1 MLLGGHLADTEV
13 HFGEKATKIPA
24 KSAPEAVVRVVRRFN
39 DERQAGE
46 TFQSWLERAGG
57 ARDVGVTLKEL
68 DEFPTPD
75 VGPDFYVDYDETG
88 PYVAD
93 VGDGECAA
101 T

>member
-1 MLLGGHLADTEV
+1 MLLGGHLGETQVE
-13 HFGEKATKIPA
+13 FGDKAMKVPA

-46 TFQSWLERAGG
+46 SFATWLSRAGG
-57 ARDVGVTLKEL
+57 AKGVGDSLKEL
-68 DEFPTPD
+68 DFFPPPD
-75 VGPDFYVDYDETG
+75 VGPEFYVDYDETG